1 MTAIF
6 MIRSLLNKGSFIF
19 STEDNVKGKV
29 LFFLENYKCIT
40 DTTLFAIM
48 DISVTFIFMHIAWK
62 EIANATLQSVIT
74 IIYILLQLVIT
85 IISANIIV
93 KIEN

>member
-19 STEDNVKGKV
+19 STEDNAKGKV
-29 LFFLENYKCIT
+29 LFLANYKRIT

-48 DISVTFIFMHIAWK
+48 DIPVTFIFMHIAWK

-74 IIYILLQLVIT
+74 IIT
-85 IISANIIV
+85 ANIIV
-93 KIEN
+93 KIENEHNKIIKK

>member
-1 MTAIF
+1 MA
-6 MIRSLLNKGSFIF
+6 
-19 STEDNVKGKV
+19 
-29 LFFLENYKCIT
+29 NYKRIT

-48 DISVTFIFMHIAWK
+48 DIPVTFIFMHIAWK

-74 IIYILLQLVIT
+74 IIT
-85 IISANIIV
+85 ANIIV

>member
-29 LFFLENYKCIT
+29 LFFFLANYKRIT

-48 DISVTFIFMHIAWK
+48 DIPVTFIFMHIAWK
-62 EIANATLQSVIT
+62 EIANATL
-74 IIYILLQLVIT
+74 
-85 IISANIIV
+85 
-93 KIEN
+93 

>member
-1 MTAIF
+1 MIAIF

-19 STEDNVKGKV
+19 STEDNVKGKA
-29 LFFLENYKCIT
+29 LFLTNYKHIT

-48 DISVTFIFMHIAWK
+48 DIPVTFIFMHIAWK

-74 IIYILLQLVIT
+74 IIT
-85 IISANIIV
+85 ANIIV
-93 KIEN
+93 KIENERNKIIKK